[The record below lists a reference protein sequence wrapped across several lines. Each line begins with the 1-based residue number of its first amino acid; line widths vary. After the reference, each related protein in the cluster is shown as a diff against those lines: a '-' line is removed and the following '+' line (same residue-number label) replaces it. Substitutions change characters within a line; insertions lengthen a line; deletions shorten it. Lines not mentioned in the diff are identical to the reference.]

1 MPITSPVDCMAGP
14 SDGSTPRSFAVENAG
29 ALTAVKEG
37 GGRRPFDQPIDSRL
51 SPSATRTASSTI
63 GTPVT
68 FERKGTVRDGV
79 DVDLHALEVAV
90 DPHRAVWIH
99 HRRRGEL
106 ADEIV
111 RRVAEVDCQPADHE

>member
-1 MPITSPVDCMAGP
+1 M
-14 SDGSTPRSFAVENAG
+14 NAG
-29 ALTAVKEG
+29 LLDVLEESG
-37 GGRRPFDQPIDSRL
+37 DEDGR
-51 SPSATRTASSTI
+51 
-63 GTPVT
+63 
-68 FERKGTVRDGV
+68 TVRDGV